1 MREVIDAERNALFI
15 SHATPE
21 DNHFVR
27 WIGAKLTAM
36 GYEVWADVMRLSG
49 GDDWSRNLEDA
60 LRKRA
65 AKMLLVCTPTGLEKQ
80 GVRNEIQ
87 IASDVAG
94 KLGDRAF
101 IIPLR
106 LDAYEA
112 PFLVAQT
119 QYIDFKSSWARG
131 LIELV
136 TLLRDKQFPRSD
148 AGASGAWLDA
158 QSAGSDKL
166 VERSEPLI
174 SNWLQVA
181 RQPRNIHFCESQVG
195 AQLEPFLERLNH
207 TYPAVPHRAGVVTF
221 SAPDDEGRL
230 GPSLPGKKIASI
242 RTDEFLNTGWAEI
255 GVEPYHAKRMYT
267 DLGSQ
272 AFDRFCQRRGLKGA
286 QGSGKR
292 ISWWGDIKTAPPG
305 QVRFDWNFRRGSRQV
320 VGQSGKRGV
329 HWHYA
334 LNGELRASPLW
345 HLRLS
350 PRLVFSQNGM
360 DAIDDVKRSHTLRR
374 SFAKGWR
381 NARWRD
387 MLCAQLWWLADGR
400 TEIRLQVAIDDAITL
415 IVPPMQFGCPVT
427 VLEGGELPPDEDD
440 PDIPAAGW
448 SDEMS
453 EESEA

>member
-1 MREVIDAERNALFI
+1 MNEPERNGLFI

-27 WIGAKLTAM
+27 WLGAKLTAM
-36 GYEVWADVMRLSG
+36 GYEVWADVMRLNG
-49 GDDWSRNLEDA
+49 GDDWSRELEDA

-87 IASDVAG
+87 IASDLAR
-94 KLGDRAF
+94 KLGDKAF
-101 IIPLR
+101 IVPLR

-119 QYIDFKSSWARG
+119 QYIDFKVSWAKG
-131 LIELV
+131 FTELV
-136 TLLRDKQFPRSD
+136 TLLRDGHFPRSNV
-148 AGASGAWLDA
+148 GAMGTWVDA

-166 VERSEPLI
+166 VERSEPLV
-174 SNWLQVA
+174 SNWLQVSK
-181 RQPRNIHFCESQVG
+181 QPESINFCESPVG
-195 AQLEPFLERLNH
+195 APLEPFLNRLNH
-207 TYPAVPHRAGVVTF
+207 KYPAVPHRMGVITF
-221 SAPDDEGRL
+221 AAPNDEGRL
-230 GPSLPGKKIASI
+230 GPMLPAKKVASML
-242 RTDEFLNTGWAEI
+242 TEEFLNAGWPLLGI
-255 GVEPYHAKRMYT
+255 EPYQAKRMYS

-272 AFDRFCQRRGLKGA
+272 AFDRFCQGRGLKGII
-286 QGSGKR
+286 GSGKR
-292 ISWWGDIKTAPPG
+292 ISWWGDVKTAPSG
-305 QVRFDWNFRRGSRQV
+305 QVRFDWGFRRGSRQV

-334 LNGELRASPLW
+334 LNAELRASPLW

-360 DAIDDVKRSHTLRR
+360 DAIDDVKRSHSLRR

-387 MLCAQLWWLADGR
+387 MLCAQLWWLVDGLA
-400 TEIRLQVAIDDAITL
+400 EIRLPVAIDDAIAL
-415 IVPPMQFGCPVT
+415 IVPPMQFSCPVT

-440 PDIPAAGW
+440 PDIPADGW
-448 SDEMS
+448 GDELS
-453 EESEA
+453 EETDA

>member
-1 MREVIDAERNALFI
+1 MSETERNALFI

-27 WIGAKLTAM
+27 WLGAKLTAM
-36 GYEVWADVMRLSG
+36 GYEVWADVMCLNG
-49 GDDWSRNLEDA
+49 GDDWSRKLEDG
-60 LRKRA
+60 LRNRA
-65 AKMLLVCTPTGLEKQ
+65 AKVLLVCTPSGLEKQ

-87 IASDVAG
+87 MASDTAR
-94 KLGDRAF
+94 KLGDKTF
-101 IIPLR
+101 IVPLR
-106 LDAYEA
+106 LEQYDA

-119 QYIDFKSSWARG
+119 QYINFKAGWAKG
-131 LIELV
+131 LAELSE
-136 TLLRDKQFPRSD
+136 LLRDMQIPRGKP
-148 AGASGAWLDA
+148 GAMAAWLDA
-158 QSAGSDKL
+158 QSAGADKL
-166 VERSEPLI
+166 VERSEPLV

-181 RQPRNIHFCESQVG
+181 RQPVNIHFCESPVG
-195 AQLEPFLERLNH
+195 AQLEPFLNRLNH
-207 TYPAVPHRAGVVTF
+207 TYPAVPHRTGVVTF
-221 SAPDDEGRL
+221 AVPDDEGRL
-230 GPSLPGKKIASI
+230 GPTLPGKKVASMP
-242 RTDEFLNTGWAEI
+242 TDEFLHGGWAALGI
-255 GVEPYHAKRMYT
+255 EPYQAKRMYT

-272 AFDRFCQRRGLKGA
+272 AFDRFCQARGLKGA
-286 QGSGKR
+286 TGSGKR

-305 QVRFDWNFRRGSRQV
+305 QVRFDWGFRRGSRQV

-334 LNGELRASPLW
+334 LNAELRASPLW

-360 DAIDDVKRSHTLRR
+360 DAIDDVKRSHSLRR

-400 TEIRLQVAIDDAITL
+400 AEIRLPVAIDGAIAL
-415 IVPPMQFGCPVT
+415 SVPPMQFSCPVT

-440 PDIPAAGW
+440 PDIPADGW
-448 SDEMS
+448 GDELS

>member
-1 MREVIDAERNALFI
+1 MSETERNALFI

-27 WIGAKLTAM
+27 WLGAKLTAM
-36 GYEVWADVMRLSG
+36 GYEVWADVMRLNG
-49 GDDWSRNLEDA
+49 GDDWSRKLEEA

-65 AKMLLVCTPTGLEKQ
+65 AKVLLVCTPTGLEKQ

-87 IASDVAG
+87 IASDLSR
-94 KLGDRAF
+94 KLGDKAF

-119 QYIDFKSSWARG
+119 QYIDFKVSWARG
-131 LIELV
+131 LAELV
-136 TLLRDKQFPRSD
+136 NLLRDGQFPRGG
-148 AGASGAWLDA
+148 AGAMDAWLDA

-166 VERSEPLI
+166 VERPEPLV
-174 SNWLQVA
+174 SNWLQVS
-181 RQPRNIHFCESQVG
+181 RQPEFIHFCESPVG
-195 AQLEPFLERLNH
+195 AQLEPLLNRLNH

-221 SAPDDEGRL
+221 AVPDDEGRL
-230 GPSLPGKKIASI
+230 GPTLPAKKVASML
-242 RTDEFLNTGWAEI
+242 TEEFLHAGWPSLGI
-255 GVEPYHAKRMYT
+255 EPYQAKRMYS

-272 AFDRFCQRRGLKGA
+272 AFDRFCQGRGLKGII
-286 QGSGKR
+286 GSGKR
-292 ISWWGDIKTAPPG
+292 ISWWGDVKTAPPG
-305 QVRFDWNFRRGSRQV
+305 QVRFDWGFRRGSRRI

-334 LNGELRASPLW
+334 LNAELRATPLW

-360 DAIDDVKRSHTLRR
+360 DAIDDVKRSHSLRR

-400 TEIRLQVAIDDAITL
+400 AEIRLPVAIDDAIALT
-415 IVPPMQFGCPVT
+415 VPPMQFSCPVT
-427 VLEGGELPPDEDD
+427 VLEGEELPPDEDD
-440 PDIPAAGW
+440 PDIPADGW
-448 SDEMS
+448 GDELS